1 MLPITV
7 KIADK
12 AAEIRAK
19 YEHFKTMDALQLA
32 AAVTASCD
40 VFLTNDKQLRQFD
53 GVRCVT
59 VEEWKL

>member
-1 MLPITV
+1 
-7 KIADK
+7 
-12 AAEIRAK
+12 
-19 YEHFKTMDALQLA
+19 MDALQLA